1 MSAVL
6 PRLVRLLAVLL
17 LAPLLPA
24 LVNRT
29 KAFMAGRRGAP
40 WLQGYYDLLKLL
52 GKSAVYSGTT
62 GWVFRA
68 GPLLSLAAALTALAL
83 LPVGGAAGLLSFEGD
98 LFLLAYLFGLA
109 RFLTILAA
117 LDTGSS
123 FEGMG
128 ASREAWFSALT
139 EPALLLAL
147 AALARAAGDLRLAA
161 LLARP
166 RLADPA
172 VPLAAAALFIVFLA
186 ENSRLPV
193 DDPNTHLELTMI
205 HEVMVLDH
213 GGPDLAFIQYGAA
226 LKLWVFGSLVS
237 GLFSARASG
246 LLAPSWDGWLP
257 TALLWLS
264 GLAALGVLTGLLE
277 SLTARL
283 RLPRVPQLL
292 VAASAMSA
300 LALVLE
306 LAR

>member
-1 MSAVL
+1 VSAL
-6 PRLVRLLAVLL
+6 PLLRYLAVLL

-29 KAFMAGRRGAP
+29 KAVMAGRRGAP
-40 WLQGYYDLLKLL
+40 LLQGYYDLWKLL
-52 GKSAVYSGTT
+52 GKSAVYSRTT

-68 GPLLSLAAALTALAL
+68 GPLLGLAAALTALAI
-83 LPVGGAAGLLSFEGD
+83 LPWGGGRGLLSFDGD
-98 LFLLAYLFGLA
+98 LFLFAYLFGLM

-117 LDTGSS
+117 LDTGSP

-147 AALARAAGDLRLAA
+147 AALARSAGGLRLAA
-161 LLARP
+161 LLAQP
-166 RLADPA
+166 RLSDPA

-186 ENSRLPV
+186 ENSRIPV

-226 LKLWVFGSLVS
+226 LKLWIFGSLVA
-237 GLFSARASG
+237 GLFTPGAAG
-246 LLAPSWDGWLP
+246 LLSPRAVGPLP
-257 TALLWLS
+257 GVLFAAA
-264 GLAALGVLTGLLE
+264 GLALLGVLTGLLE

-283 RLPRVPQLL
+283 RLARVPQLL
-292 VAASAMSA
+292 VSASAMSA
-300 LALVLE
+300 LAMVLE
-306 LAR
+306 LVR